1 MWFCLTNL
9 KLLQV
14 GTPPKCVMQCVM
26 TCRPILYWI
35 LYRCEVTLEV
45 TEGSRKPRKE
55 ENQHYSAMT
64 SDKSPTC
71 LLVLC
76 GLPAAGKTSIARRLV
91 DYIQQTDE
99 LGGVHNDV
107 DTRWMP
113 YLTLCHY
120 YQTRT
125 RAIGNSECIMCC
137 LPFQRVNTTPSSEA
151 ASTFILF
158 VCWVINLFGWQNDA
172 RHLQ

>member
-1 MWFCLTNL
+1 
-9 KLLQV
+9 
-14 GTPPKCVMQCVM
+14 MQCVM

-125 RAIGNSECIMCC
+125 RAIGNKRCA
-137 LPFQRVNTTPSSEA
+137 TPAITVHHVCFDDIEADLIGSSSSETPGGFLYCDDCET
-151 ASTFILF
+151 S
-158 VCWVINLFGWQNDA
+158 N
-172 RHLQ
+172 